1 MRESFLFDAS
11 SLFFFVWSM
20 TVTALALAAFR
31 HDLIPSKAASEETGT
46 GPSVRPDL
54 VARLTSER

>member
-11 SLFFFVWSM
+11 SLFFLVWTM

-31 HDLIPSKAASEETGT
+31 HDLIPSKGASGESPT
-46 GPSVRPDL
+46 GPSIRPAP
-54 VARLTSER
+54 ARLRSER